1 MKTDLTPKV
10 PLTIRVN
17 ESFFQAIDRARTATG
32 VRQTRSDFVRNAVTS
47 YLVYFERK
55 VMPTLR
61 RQHEE
66 LQEIDEPIDFF
77 ITSGTDE
84 YDDLFW

>member
-1 MKTDLTPKV
+1 MKNNLTPKV

-17 ESFFQAIDRARTATG
+17 ESFFQAVDRARTATG
-32 VRQTRSDFVRNAVTS
+32 IRQSRSEFVRNAVAS
-47 YLVYFERK
+47 YLVYFERH

-66 LQEIDEPIDFF
+66 LRDIDEPIDFF
-77 ITSGTDE
+77 ITTGVDE
-84 YDDLFW
+84 YDDFFW

>member
-1 MKTDLTPKV
+1 MKNNLTPKV

-17 ESFFQAIDRARTATG
+17 ESFFQAVDRARTASG
-32 VRQTRSDFVRNAVTS
+32 IRQTRSEFVRNAVAS
-47 YLVYFERK
+47 YLVYFERE

-66 LQEIDEPIDFF
+66 LREIDEPIDFF